1 MVVCKNCGKEIA
13 EGRKFC
19 SRECFQ
25 QYQRETKGGFKASNS
40 HEVARKGVDAAQG
53 MFKEVVEPVGVIR
66 DDSWCWCEGYQELIR
81 AAHCRRR
88 RGGAVPMAPWI
99 KKYCY
104 SCKGKRL
111 RLATE
116 VEIEKHK
123 NAPDQGDRRRGA
135 VAGV

>member
-1 MVVCKNCGKEIA
+1 MAVCKGCGKEIA
-13 EGRKFC
+13 EGRMFC

-25 QYQRETKGGFKASNS
+25 QYQRETKSGFKPLER
-40 HEVARKGVDAAQG
+40 HEVARKEGNAAQG
-53 MFKEVVEPVGVIR
+53 MSEDVIEPVR
-66 DDSWCWCEGYQELIR
+66 DTSWCWCEGYQELIR

-111 RLATE
+111 RLATKE
-116 VEIEKHK
+116 EIEKYK
-123 NAPDQGDRRRGA
+123 NASDQGDRRRGK